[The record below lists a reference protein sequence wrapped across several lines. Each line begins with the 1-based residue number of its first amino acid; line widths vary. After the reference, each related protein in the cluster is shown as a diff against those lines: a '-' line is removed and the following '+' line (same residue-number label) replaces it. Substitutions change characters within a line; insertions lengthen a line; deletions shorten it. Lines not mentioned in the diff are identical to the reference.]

1 MLNTEKFKSV
11 MKQKYTSKR
20 NNMKDEKGIKL
31 TDKMKKKIKDRI
43 SKKHGGS
50 VAEKLAK
57 ARKNNPVRNMKK
69 QGKSK
74 IEAQKA
80 RIRNLIKKKY

>member
-1 MLNTEKFKSV
+1 MLNLENFKNA
-11 MKQKYTSKR
+11 MKQKYSK
-20 NNMKDEKGIKL
+20 KGKSMKL
-31 TDKMKKKIKDRI
+31 TDEMKKKIKDKI

-50 VAEKLAK
+50 VAEKLAA
-57 ARKNNPVRNMKK
+57 ARAKNPARNMKK
-69 QGKSK
+69 EGKSK